1 MTEVWRAVAALALAA
16 LVGPMLPA
24 LLGACA
30 SVPPPAPP
38 PKAQGLVVLLPDAAG
53 KATAVLVKQG
63 TRELL
68 LDQPYSAAQLT
79 RSGPQLSTSSA
90 AQVQAMF
97 GAALEAR
104 PLPAAQFSLYFDEGM
119 DEFTLESLSAL
130 ASVVAEIARRP
141 VPDVLVIGHTDTLGS
156 DAANDALSRQ
166 RAEVGRRALVERGIG
181 AQHIVVIGR
190 GKRELAV
197 PTRDG
202 VADARNRRIEIQV
215 R

>member
-1 MTEVWRAVAALALAA
+1 MGRTNVAQALAALALAA
-16 LVGPMLPA
+16 LLV
-24 LLGACA
+24 ACA
-30 SVPPPAPP
+30 SVPAPAPP

-104 PLPAAQFSLYFDEGM
+104 PLPVAQFSLYFDEGM
-119 DEFTLESLSAL
+119 DEFTLESLNAL

-166 RAEVGRRALVERGIG
+166 RAEVGRRALIERGIG

-202 VADARNRRIEIQV
+202 VAEARNRRIEIQV